1 MENIDKLLG
10 QANAILNEKL
20 EQLEVLE
27 VEKKTIISMYEQA
40 NIVQKKLLEVEM
52 KKSEEKYKNLC
63 DEVLTLSDKVKK
75 LKDQYC

>member
-27 VEKKTIISMYEQA
+27 VEKKKIISMYEQA
-40 NIVQKKLLEVEM
+40 NIAQKKLLEVEM

-63 DEVLTLSDKVKK
+63 NEVLTLSDKVKK